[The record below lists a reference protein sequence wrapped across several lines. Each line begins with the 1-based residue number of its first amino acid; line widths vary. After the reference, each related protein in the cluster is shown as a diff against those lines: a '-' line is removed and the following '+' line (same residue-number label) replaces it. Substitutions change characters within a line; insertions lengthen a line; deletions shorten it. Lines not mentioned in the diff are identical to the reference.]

1 MKKGMNMSNRQNKA
15 VLMVGT
21 IMASLAVVS
30 PAYAQSD
37 SQPQENPVGT
47 DIDADAGTGGEAI
60 VVTGSR
66 IQRRDLTSTSPLAT
80 VQDEEFKLSGSVNV
94 EQVINTLPQVVPG
107 ATSFSN
113 NPGGGVA
120 TLNLRGI
127 GTARTLVL
135 VNGRRYVSFDPQQI
149 VDLNTIPQFLLDSVD
164 VVTGGASAVY
174 GSDALAGVV
183 NFRLKQD
190 LSGIE
195 AGGQYS
201 ITDRGDGARYQGFV
215 AIGAN
220 TGDGRGN
227 VTAYAEYFRRKSVF
241 QGAREFSRF
250 ALGDDGTVLSPAGSP
265 TTPQGRISVAPTSV
279 VGVDP
284 DGAGPLTAPTLTRGV
299 GAYASDFGANFGS
312 PGVSDVFDF
321 PGDLYNY
328 APANYLQV
336 PQERYSIGGY
346 GHYDITDNMTA
357 FVEATFVNNRV
368 ANELAATP
376 VGGTFNVNLAN
387 SQAYLSA
394 ADFAQLQQIDA
405 NETAINAARA
415 AAGLAPLFGPAAT
428 GGLDARLPGIVQLSI
443 SRRILETGSRNTL
456 DERNAFRVL
465 AGVRGGAFADWT
477 YEAYYSYARTRNAN
491 IQAGNISSSAYRRA
505 VENGTIN
512 VFGAGTLDQADVDS
526 ISILAQNGE
535 ISTLQVAS
543 ASLAG
548 TLGNFGWGAED
559 IGLAIGTE
567 YRKVAAQFIPDTALS
582 SGDVVGFNAGDPT
595 AGSYNVKEVFGEIR
609 VPLIADKPFFYRLD
623 LNGAARYSDYS
634 LEAVGG
640 TWTYAGG
647 IEFAPVPDIT
657 FRAQYQRA
665 VRAPNVGELFGGQ
678 SNGFPGATDPCSLAS
693 AATNATINA
702 LCQATGVPA
711 GLVGNAGLQPAS
723 QIQGLFGGNP
733 DLEEET
739 SDTYTAGV
747 VIRPSFIPRLN
758 ISVDY
763 FNITVDNYISTLGGG
778 LNGTLDLCYNVIQ
791 DINSV
796 YCQAIANGGRNPANG
811 QIGDGDFL
819 PLIGNA
825 NVAKVETQG
834 VDLQVDYSMPL
845 SFGMFGEESKVN
857 FFFLGTYTK
866 DFKFYAVQDL
876 DDFTQCAG
884 RFGQLVCGNPQ
895 PKYKWSSRL
904 SWIDGPLTT
913 SLRWRHLGS
922 VRDDDVSTDYVVE
935 RLKSYNLI
943 DLSLGFDITEQFS
956 LSMGVNNLFDK
967 QPQLIGDNQEQGNT
981 YPGVYDV
988 LGRDYFVS
996 VNLKF

>member
-1 MKKGMNMSNRQNKA
+1 MSNRINKA
-15 VLMVGT
+15 LLLAGSV
-21 IMASLAVVS
+21 MASAVLAS

-80 VQDEEFKLSGSVNV
+80 VQDEEFKLSGAVNV

-127 GTARTLVL
+127 GSARTLVL
-135 VNGRRYVSFDPQQI
+135 VNGRRWVSFDTSQV

-190 LSGIE
+190 LSGVE

-201 ITDRGDGARYQGFV
+201 ITSRGDGARYQGYL

-220 TGDGRGN
+220 TADGRGN
-227 VTAYAEYFRRKSVF
+227 VTAYAEYYRRKSVF
-241 QGAREFSRF
+241 QGARAFSRF
-250 ALGDDGTVLSPAGSP
+250 ALGDDGNVLSPAGSP
-265 TTPQGRISVAPTSV
+265 TTPQGRVSVAPTSV

-284 DGAGPLTAPTLTRGV
+284 DGAGPLKAPTLTRGV
-299 GAYASDFGANFGS
+299 GAYATDFGANFGS

-328 APANYLQV
+328 APANYLMV
-336 PQERYSIGGY
+336 PQERYTLGGY
-346 GHYDITDNMTA
+346 GHYDISDSITA

-376 VGGTFNVNLAN
+376 VGGTYNVNLAAV
-387 SQAYLSA
+387 QPYLSA

-415 AAGLAPLFGPAAT
+415 AAGLAPLFGPIS
-428 GGLDARLPGIVQLSI
+428 GGLNAQNPGVVQLGI

-456 DERNAFRVL
+456 DERNAFRLL
-465 AGVRGGAFADWT
+465 AGVRGPAFENWN

-505 VENGTIN
+505 VETGAIN
-512 VFGAGTLDQADVDS
+512 VFGAGTLSPDDVAG

-543 ASLAG
+543 ASLSG
-548 TLGNFGWGAED
+548 TLGNLGWGADD
-559 IGLAIGTE
+559 IGLAIGAE

-582 SGDVVGFNAGDPT
+582 SGDVIGFNAGDPT

-609 VPLIADKPFFYRLD
+609 IPVIANAPFFHRLE
-623 LNGAARYSDYS
+623 LNGAGRYSDYS
-634 LEAVGG
+634 LDAVGG
-640 TWTYAGG
+640 VWTYAAGA
-647 IEFAPVPDIT
+647 EWAPVPDIT
-657 FRAQYQRA
+657 FRGQYQHA

-693 AATNATINA
+693 AATDATIRA
-702 LCQATGVPA
+702 LCVATGVPA
-711 GLVGNAGLQPAS
+711 GLVGNPGLQPAS

-733 DLEEET
+733 NLQEET
-739 SDTYTAGV
+739 SDTYTVGA

-758 ISVDY
+758 IAVDY

-778 LNGTLDLCYNVIQ
+778 LNGALQLCYNTIQ
-791 DINSV
+791 DINSP
-796 YCQAIANGGRNPANG
+796 YCQAFANGGRNPANG
-811 QIGDGDFL
+811 QIGDNNFL

-825 NVAKVETQG
+825 NVAKVETSG
-834 VDLQVDYSMPL
+834 IDFQVDYSMPL
-845 SFGMFGEESKVN
+845 DFGLMGESSKVN
-857 FFFLGTYTK
+857 FFFLGTWT
-866 DFKFYAVQDL
+866 DTFKFFAVQDL
-876 DDFTQCAG
+876 DAFTECAG
-884 RFGQLVCGNPQ
+884 HFGQLVCGNPQ
-895 PKYKWSSRL
+895 PTWKWSSRL

-922 VRDDDVSTDYVVE
+922 VQDDDPSTDYVVE
-935 RLKSYNLI
+935 RLKSYNLF

-956 LSMGVNNLFDK
+956 LSMGVNNIFDK
-967 QPQLIGDNQEQGNT
+967 QPQLIGDNQEQANT

-988 LGRDYFVS
+988 LGRDFFVS
-996 VNLKF
+996 ASLKF

>member
-1 MKKGMNMSNRQNKA
+1 MSSRYNRA
-15 VLMVGT
+15 ALLAGT
-21 IMASLAVVS
+21 VMASVLIAS
-30 PAYAQSD
+30 PALAQSD

-80 VQDEEFKLSGSVNV
+80 VQDEEFKLSGAVNV

-135 VNGRRYVSFDPQQI
+135 VNGRRWVSFDPQQV

-190 LSGIE
+190 LSGVE

-201 ITDRGDGARYQGFV
+201 ITEEGDGARYQGYL
-215 AIGAN
+215 ALGAN
-220 TGDGRGN
+220 TADGRGN
-227 VTAYAEYFRRKSVF
+227 VTAYAEYFRRKPVF
-241 QGAREFSRF
+241 QGAREFSSV
-250 ALGDDGTVLSPAGSP
+250 ALGDDGTVLSPGGSA
-265 TTPQGRISVAPTSV
+265 TTPQGRVAIAATSV
-279 VGVDP
+279 VGPDP
-284 DGAGPLTAPTLTRGV
+284 DGAGPLTAPTLARGV
-299 GAYASDFGANFGS
+299 GNFGTAFGANFGS

-321 PGDLYNY
+321 PGDLFNY

-336 PQERYSIGGY
+336 PQERYTIGGY
-346 GHYDITDNMTA
+346 GHYEISDAVTA

-368 ANELAATP
+368 ANELAPTP
-376 VGGTFNVNLAN
+376 VTGTFNINVA
-387 SQAYLSA
+387 AACGFLSA
-394 ADFAQLQQIDA
+394 ADCAALQQTDA
-405 NETAINAARA
+405 NETAINAART
-415 AAGLAPLFGPAAT
+415 AAGLSTLFGPVVAGGQNAA
-428 GGLDARLPGIVQLSI
+428 LPGIVQASI
-443 SRRILETGSRNTL
+443 NRRVVETGSRNTL
-456 DERNAFRVL
+456 DERNAFRLL
-465 AGVRGGAFADWT
+465 AGVRGPAFANWN

-491 IQAGNISSSAYRRA
+491 IQAGNVSSSAYRQA
-505 VENGTIN
+505 VESGAIN

-526 ISILAQNGE
+526 FSILAQNGE

-543 ASLAG
+543 ASLSG
-548 TLGNFGWGAED
+548 TLGNFGWGADD
-559 IGLAIGTE
+559 IGVAIGAE
-567 YRKVAAQFIPDTALS
+567 YRKVAAEFIPDTALS
-582 SGDVVGFNAGDPT
+582 SGDVIGFNAGDPT
-595 AGSYNVKEVFGEIR
+595 AGSYNVKEVFGELR
-609 VPLIADKPFFYRLD
+609 VPLISDAPFFDRLE

-640 TWTYAGG
+640 VWAYAGG
-647 IEFAPVPDIT
+647 IEWAPVPDIT
-657 FRAQYQRA
+657 FRGQYQRA

-678 SNGFPGATDPCSLAS
+678 SNGFPGATDPCSS
-693 AATNATINA
+693 RQPAAGQTATVRA

-711 GLVGNAGLQPAS
+711 AAVFTPGVQANS

-733 DLEEET
+733 NLEEET
-739 SDTYTAGV
+739 SDTYTAGA

-758 ISVDY
+758 IAVDY
-763 FNITVDNYISTLGGG
+763 FNIKVDNYISTLGGG
-778 LNGTLDLCYNVIQ
+778 LNGTLNLCYNVIQ

-796 YCQAIANGGRNPANG
+796 YCQAIANGGRNPATG
-811 QIGDGDFL
+811 EIGTGGFN

-825 NVAKVETQG
+825 NVAKVETEG
-834 VDLQVDYSMPL
+834 VDFQVDYSMPL
-845 SFGMFGEESKVN
+845 TFGMMGDESRLN
-857 FFFLGTYTK
+857 FFFLGTYT
-866 DFKFYAVQDL
+866 DTYKFYAVQEL
-876 DDFTQCAG
+876 DAFTECAG

-895 PKYKWSSRL
+895 PKWKWSSRL
-904 SWIDGPLTT
+904 SWLDGPLTT
-913 SLRWRHLGS
+913 SLRWRHLGA
-922 VRDDDVSTDYVVE
+922 VRDDDEATDYVVE
-935 RLKSYNLI
+935 RLDAYDVF
-943 DLSLGFDITEQFS
+943 DLSLGFDITEEFS
-956 LSMGVNNLFDK
+956 LAMGVNNIFDK
-967 QPQLIGDNQEQGNT
+967 QPQLIGDNQEQANT

-988 LGRDYFVS
+988 LGRDFFVS
-996 VNLKF
+996 ASMKF

>member
-1 MKKGMNMSNRQNKA
+1 MSNRINKA
-15 VLMVGT
+15 LLLAGSV
-21 IMASLAVVS
+21 MASVVLVS
-30 PAYAQSD
+30 PDYAQSD

-80 VQDEEFKLSGSVNV
+80 VQDEEFKLSGAVNV

-135 VNGRRYVSFDPQQI
+135 VNGRRWVSFDPQQI

-190 LSGIE
+190 LSGVE

-201 ITDRGDGARYQGFV
+201 ITEEGDGARYQGYL

-220 TGDGRGN
+220 TADGRGN
-227 VTAYAEYFRRKSVF
+227 VTAYAEYYRRKPVF
-241 QGAREFSRF
+241 QGARAFSRF
-250 ALGDDGTVLSPAGSP
+250 ALADDGTMLSPGGSP
-265 TTPQGRISVAPTSV
+265 TTPQGRVSVAPTSV
-279 VGVDP
+279 VGADP
-284 DGAGPLTAPTLTRGV
+284 DGAGPLKAPTLTRGV
-299 GAYASDFGANFGS
+299 GFYASDFGANFGT
-312 PGVSDVFDF
+312 PGTSDLFDN

-346 GHYDITDNMTA
+346 GHYDISDNITA

-376 VGGTFNVNLAN
+376 VGGTFNVNLAAI
-387 SQAYLSA
+387 QPYLSA

-415 AAGLAPLFGPAAT
+415 AAGLTPLFGAAGPGGT
-428 GGLDARLPGIVQLSI
+428 GLNAQNPGIVQLSI

-465 AGVRGGAFADWT
+465 AGLRGSAFADWN
-477 YEAYYSYARTRNAN
+477 YEVYYSYARTRNAN
-491 IQAGNISSSAYRRA
+491 IQAGNISQSAYRSA
-505 VENGTIN
+505 VENGNIN
-512 VFGAGTLDQADVDS
+512 IFGAGTLSPDDVAG

-543 ASLAG
+543 ASLSG
-548 TLGNFGWGAED
+548 SLGNFGWGAED
-559 IGLAIGTE
+559 IGLAIGAE

-609 VPLIADKPFFYRLD
+609 VPLIADAPFFHRLD

-647 IEFAPVPDIT
+647 IEWAPVPDIT
-657 FRAQYQRA
+657 FRGQYQRA

-678 SNGFPGATDPCSLAS
+678 SNGFPGATDPCALAS
-693 AATNATINA
+693 AVTDATINA
-702 LCQATGVPA
+702 LCLATGVPA
-711 GLVGNAGLQPAS
+711 GLIGNPGLQPAS

-747 VIRPSFIPRLN
+747 VLRPSFIPRLN
-758 ISVDY
+758 IAVDY

-778 LNGTLDLCYNVIQ
+778 LNGTLGLCYNTIQ

-811 QIGDGDFL
+811 QIGDGGFL

-825 NVAKVETQG
+825 NVAKIETQG
-834 VDLQVDYSMPL
+834 VDFQVDYSMPL
-845 SFGMFGEESKVN
+845 EFGLFDEASKLN

-895 PKYKWSSRL
+895 PKWKWSSRL

-922 VRDDDVSTDYVVE
+922 VRDDDDSTDYVVE

-943 DLSLGFDITEQFS
+943 DLSLGFDVTEQFS
-956 LSMGVNNLFDK
+956 LAMGVNNLFDK
-967 QPQLIGDNQEQGNT
+967 KPQLIGDNQEQANT

-988 LGRDYFVS
+988 LGRDFFVS
-996 VNLKF
+996 ASLKF